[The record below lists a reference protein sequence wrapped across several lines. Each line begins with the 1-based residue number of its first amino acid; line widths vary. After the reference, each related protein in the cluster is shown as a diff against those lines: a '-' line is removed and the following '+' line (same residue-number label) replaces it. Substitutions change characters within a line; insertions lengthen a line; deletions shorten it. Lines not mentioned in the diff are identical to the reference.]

1 MRTTASR
8 GLLFSIL
15 AMKFS
20 RSLGERGLE
29 GSPLHNEFRGDS
41 VAKAVRSLHHEGSIM
56 EAKFGREGS
65 PVLYINPP
73 YWTNQASNWVK
84 REEYSPRKYTENER
98 SK

>member
-1 MRTTASR
+1 
-8 GLLFSIL
+8 
-15 AMKFS
+15 
-20 RSLGERGLE
+20 
-29 GSPLHNEFRGDS
+29 
-41 VAKAVRSLHHEGSIM
+41 M

-98 SK
+98 SKNVSRDQADTERHETRRA